1 MNSRTNGG
9 ESKISGLEANVNQ
22 PLTFIPN
29 WGKYFSVS
37 ANITR
42 LHLEGGRAAD
52 FARFIPR
59 TGNVGLTFN
68 RRPFN
73 VKLNYNYRGQQ
84 KTATLANIN
93 GFRYFKERKYID
105 VNFEYQFSKRA
116 TFFLNGR
123 NVTNVPQD
131 RIDLGGNPRYSELSQ
146 VEEFGVQW
154 GLGIKGTF

>member
-1 MNSRTNGG
+1 VISRTNGG
-9 ESKISGLEANVNQ
+9 DSRISGFEANANQ
-22 PLTFIPN
+22 PLTFIPG
-29 WGKYFSVS
+29 WGRHFSLS

-73 VKLNYNYRGQQ
+73 VKVNYNYRGQQ
-84 KTATLANIN
+84 RLNAIAAIN
-93 GFRYFKERKYID
+93 GFRYFKERKYVD
-105 VNFEYQFSKRA
+105 VNFEYQFSRRA

-123 NVTNVPQD
+123 NITNVPQD
-131 RIDLGGNPRYSELSQ
+131 RIDLGTNAAYSSFSQ
-146 VEEFGVQW
+146 VEEFGIQW